1 MEEGAMAGMKR
12 RLRGWMWLL
21 AAGGLVASGLAGA
34 ADTVPNEIQQPGTQP
49 GETSQIQSVTKCDN
63 CHGNFDPNGEPW
75 FNWSGSMMAHASR
88 DPIFWATMAVAEQ
101 DFDGAG
107 DLCLRCH
114 IPKGWLEG
122 RSLPTDGSS
131 MGANDA
137 NGVQCDLCHRLTN
150 PDGSEHPGV
159 QNSPYIANDEGT
171 PDPIAYL
178 GSGMYVVS
186 NENAKLGP
194 YVDADATHQF
204 EQSLFH
210 RSAEFCGTCHD
221 VSNPAVGD
229 LAPGNGAQQPLP
241 PESFSGV
248 PGAPVDTKAAFNA
261 FPYQYGVVERTFSE
275 YMSSVFPTLRVS
287 DYATLPAELQSGA
300 IEQAYLAAQ
309 LAGNGGDYEDG
320 TTRYFTCQTCHMR
333 PTVGQ
338 GCNKNPPVRHDLPVH
353 DLTGG
358 NYWGPEAIQYQDDQG
373 LLLIGD
379 GLSPEQSAALA
390 VGAVRAQDNLANAAS
405 LSAQGLRVR
414 VVNLT
419 GHKLISGYP
428 EGRRMWL
435 RVRWY
440 DAGDA
445 LVKEDGAYGDL
456 TVDLD
461 GTPTVVRTLL
471 DLSGSDT
478 RIYEVHPAMT
488 QEWAAALVSLG
499 WDPTTPLAYDRVTEA
514 TVTTLGDL
522 ANEAPGSSE
531 RTFHFVLNNKIES
544 DTRIPP
550 YGMGYDDAFARS
562 ALPVPASQYGD
573 PGPGGTYDYFDEL
586 LLTPHPDAVRAEVEL
601 LYQPT
606 SWEYIQFL
614 HLANTGSVAHLA
626 DEGQNLLDTWLATG
640 MAEPY
645 VMAALDLDT
654 LPPVCSNEFDDDGDG
669 LVDADDPGCDD
680 AADASEQSAAL
691 ACDNGLDDD
700 GDGAIDTADPGCHD
714 PGWAT
719 ESPACD
725 NGVDDDQDGFVD
737 WDGGGVGAPDP
748 QCVDTPWRRSE
759 AASSSCGLGGEVLP
773 LLGLLAVARRRRG
786 RRR

>member
-1 MEEGAMAGMKR
+1 MVGRSLSIVLGTVCAVWAG
-12 RLRGWMWLL
+12 
-21 AAGGLVASGLAGA
+21 VAVA
-34 ADTVPNEIQQPGTQP
+34 ADTVPPEIQMPGTQP
-49 GETSQIQSVTKCDN
+49 GETSQIQSVSKCDN
-63 CHGNFDPNGEPW
+63 CHGNFDSNGEPW

-88 DPIFWATMAVAEQ
+88 DPIFWATVAIAEQ

-131 MGANDA
+131 MNQNDA

-150 PDGSEHPGV
+150 PDGSEHLGV
-159 QNSPYIANDEGT
+159 QNAPFLAHDESSPPT
-171 PDPIAYL
+171 AYL
-178 GSGMYVVS
+178 GSGMFVVS

-194 YVDADATHQF
+194 YADAEATHQF

-229 LAPGNGAQQPLP
+229 LAPNHGAQALLP
-241 PESFSGV
+241 PGSFSGV
-248 PGAPVDTKAAFNA
+248 PGAPVDTKVAFNA

-275 YMSSVFPTLRVS
+275 HMASVFPTLRVS
-287 DYATLPAELQSGA
+287 DYATLPADLQDGS
-300 IEQAYLAAQ
+300 IEKAWLAAQ

-320 TTRYFTCQTCHMR
+320 TPRYFTCQTCHMR

-338 GCNKNPPVRHDLPVH
+338 GCNKHPPVRADLPVH

-358 NYWGPEAIQYQDDQG
+358 NYWAPTAVQYQDDQG
-373 LLLIGD
+373 DLLLGS

-390 VGAVRAQDNLANAAS
+390 VGAVRAQDNLSNAAA
-405 LSAQGLRVR
+405 LSAEKLRVR

-445 LVKEDGAYGDL
+445 LVKEDGSYGDL
-456 TVDLD
+456 DVDLD

-471 DLSGSDT
+471 DLSGTDT
-478 RIYEVHPAMT
+478 RIYEAQPAMT
-488 QEWAAALVSLG
+488 QDWAALLVSLG
-499 WDPTTPLAYDRVTEA
+499 WDPTTPLEYDRVTGA
-514 TVTTLGDL
+514 PVTTLGDL
-522 ANEAPGSSE
+522 AAEDPGSAE
-531 RTFHFVLNNKIES
+531 KTFHFALNNTLIS

-550 YGMGYDDAFARS
+550 YGMRYDDAFERN

-573 PGPGGTYDYFDEL
+573 PGPGGVYDYFDEL
-586 LLTPHPDAVRAEVEL
+586 LLSPHPAAVRAEVEL

-606 SWEYIQFL
+606 SWEYVQFL

-626 DEGQNLLDTWLATG
+626 AEGQKLLDTWLATG

-645 VMAALDLDT
+645 VMASLDLDT
-654 LPPVCSNEFDDDGDG
+654 LPPDCDDEIDDDGDG
-669 LVDADDPGCDD
+669 LVDAADPGCVDPSD
-680 AADASEQSAAL
+680 PSEQSDAL
-691 ACDNGLDDD
+691 VCDNGLDDD
-700 GDGAIDTADPGCHD
+700 FDGAIDTADLGCRD
-714 PGWAT
+714 PGWMT
-719 ESPACD
+719 ESPACQ
-725 NGVDDDQDGFVD
+725 NGLDDDKDGFVD
-737 WDGGGVGAPDP
+737 WDGGGVGDPDP
-748 QCVDTPWRRSE
+748 QCVNAPWRKTE
-759 AASSSCGLGGEVLP
+759 APSGCGLGPELLP
-773 LLGLLAVARRRRG
+773 ALAALALARRRRRAA
-786 RRR
+786 RR